1 MLIWYCPQPDPYRLK
16 TLAKQRLDTLLVS
29 LELCSSRQ
37 QAQALI
43 RTGKVS
49 IDQQVVDKP
58 GTEVDIAAKIKI
70 KERSRYVSRGGDKLA
85 KALEV
90 FAIPVTGRICL
101 DGGISTGGFT
111 DCLLQAGAAKVYGI
125 DVGYGQADWGLR
137 NDPRVILKERTNLR
151 YMTAA
156 ELYGNSPLLAPPCQG
171 GEQDSPLLASPC
183 QGGEQDSLLVGV
195 YADLAVVD
203 VSFISLTKI
212 LRALWE
218 LLAPPREAVL
228 LVKPQFEVGRD
239 RVGKK
244 GVVRDSATQ
253 ADAIFQVWKA
263 ATALGWQERG
273 LTWSPLLGPAGNI
286 EYLLWLGID
295 REPEPEPRAIEEG
308 VAKERISEV
317 AASAARE
324 LVDRL

>member
-1 MLIWYCPQPDPYRLK
+1 M
-16 TLAKQRLDTLLVS
+16 AKQRLDTLLVS
-29 LELCSSRQ
+29 LDLCSSRQ

-49 IDQQVVDKP
+49 INQQIVDKP
-58 GTEVDIAAKIKI
+58 GTEVDIAAKIQI

-90 FAIPVTGRICL
+90 FAIPVAGRICL

-111 DCLLQAGAAKVYGI
+111 DCLLQAGAALVYGV
-125 DVGYGQADWGLR
+125 DVGYGQADWRLR

-151 YMTAA
+151 YMAA
-156 ELYGNSPLLAPPCQG
+156 TELYG
-171 GEQDSPLLASPC
+171 DS
-183 QGGEQDSLLVGV
+183 GR
-195 YADLAVVD
+195 ADLAVVD
-203 VSFISLTKI
+203 VSFISLDKI
-212 LRALWE
+212 LPALWE

-228 LVKPQFEVGRD
+228 LVKPQFEVGRE

-263 ATALGWQERG
+263 ATALGWQQRG

-295 REPEPEPRAIEEG
+295 REQEPEPRPIEES
-308 VAKERISEV
+308 VVKERIAEV
-317 AASAARE
+317 TKAAARE
-324 LVDRL
+324 LVDRV

>member
-1 MLIWYCPQPDPYRLK
+1 MRFEIAPTTAFRGLAIVSANLVLSFTRSVQIK
-16 TLAKQRLDTLLVS
+16 TLAKQRLDTLLVN
-29 LELCSSRQ
+29 LDLCTSRQ

-43 RTGKVS
+43 RTGKVTVN
-49 IDQQVVDKP
+49 QQLVDKP
-58 GTEVDIAAKIKI
+58 GTEVDMAANIQI
-70 KERSRYVSRGGDKLA
+70 KERSRYVSRGGEKLA

-90 FAIPVTGRICL
+90 FAIPVTERICL

-156 ELYGNSPLLAPPCQG
+156 ELYG
-171 GEQDSPLLASPC
+171 DS
-183 QGGEQDSLLVGV
+183 QR
-195 YADLAVVD
+195 ADLAVVD
-203 VSFISLTKI
+203 VSFISLDKI
-212 LRALWE
+212 LPALWE

-263 ATALGWQERG
+263 AIALGWEERG

-286 EYLLWLGID
+286 EYLLWLGSD
-295 REPEPEPRAIEEG
+295 RQQQSEQHAVEES
-308 VAKERISEV
+308 VMKERIAQV
-317 AASAARE
+317 TQAARRE
-324 LVDRL
+324 LINPASHL

>member
-1 MLIWYCPQPDPYRLK
+1 
-16 TLAKQRLDTLLVS
+16 LAKQRLDTLLVS
-29 LELCSSRQ
+29 LDLCSSRQ

-49 IDQQVVDKP
+49 INQQVVDKP
-58 GTEVDIAAKIKI
+58 GTEVDIAAKIQI

-90 FAIPVTGRICL
+90 FAIPVAGRICL

-111 DCLLQAGAAKVYGI
+111 DCLLQAGAALVYGI

-137 NDPRVILKERTNLR
+137 NDPRVILKERANLR
-151 YMTAA
+151 YMTAT
-156 ELYGNSPLLAPPCQG
+156 ELYG
-171 GEQDSPLLASPC
+171 DSAR
-183 QGGEQDSLLVGV
+183 
-195 YADLAVVD
+195 ADLAVVD
-203 VSFISLTKI
+203 VSFISLDKI
-212 LRALWE
+212 LPALWE

-228 LVKPQFEVGRD
+228 LVKPQFEVGRE

-295 REPEPEPRAIEEG
+295 REQETEPRAIEED
-308 VAKERISEV
+308 VVKERIAQV
-317 AASAARE
+317 TKAAARE

>member
-1 MLIWYCPQPDPYRLK
+1 M
-16 TLAKQRLDTLLVS
+16 AKQRLDTLLVS
-29 LELCSSRQ
+29 LNLCSSRQ

-49 IDQQVVDKP
+49 INQQIVDKP
-58 GTEVDIAAKIKI
+58 GTEVDISAKIQI

-90 FAIPVTGRICL
+90 FAIPVAGRICL

-111 DCLLQAGAAKVYGI
+111 DCLLQAGAALVYGI
-125 DVGYGQADWGLR
+125 DVGYGQADWRLR

-151 YMTAA
+151 YMTAT
-156 ELYGNSPLLAPPCQG
+156 ELYGNSPPP
-171 GEQDSPLLASPC
+171 ASPG
-183 QGGEQDSLLVGV
+183 QGGEQDSLLYGNSPPPAPPGQGGEQDSLPVGA

-203 VSFISLTKI
+203 VSFISLDKI
-212 LRALWE
+212 LPALWE
-218 LLAPPREAVL
+218 LLAPPKEAVL
-228 LVKPQFEVGRD
+228 LVKPQFEVGRE
-239 RVGKK
+239 RVGEK

-253 ADAIFQVWKA
+253 ADAIFQVQKA
-263 ATALGWQERG
+263 ATALGWQQRG

-295 REPEPEPRAIEEG
+295 REQEPEPRAIEES
-308 VAKERISEV
+308 VVKERIAEV
-317 AASAARE
+317 TKAAARE
-324 LVDRL
+324 LVDRV

>member
-1 MLIWYCPQPDPYRLK
+1 M
-16 TLAKQRLDTLLVS
+16 AKQRIDTLLVD
-29 LELCSSRQ
+29 LDLCTSRQ

-43 RTGKVS
+43 RTGQVS
-49 IDQQVVDKP
+49 IDQQVIDKP
-58 GTEVDIAAKIKI
+58 GTEVDIAANILIKQ
-70 KERSRYVSRGGDKLA
+70 RSRYVSRGGDKLA
-85 KALEV
+85 KALEI
-90 FAIPVTGRICL
+90 FAIPVTDRICL

-111 DCLLQAGAAKVYGI
+111 DCLLQAGAALVYGI
-125 DVGYGQADWGLR
+125 DVGYGQADWRLR

-151 YMTAA
+151 YMTAT
-156 ELYGNSPLLAPPCQG
+156 ELYG
-171 GEQDSPLLASPC
+171 DSPR
-183 QGGEQDSLLVGV
+183 
-195 YADLAVVD
+195 ADLAVVD
-203 VSFISLTKI
+203 VSFISLDKV
-212 LRALWE
+212 LPALWE

-295 REPEPEPRAIEEG
+295 REQEPDQSAILFEGCANEEG
-308 VAKERISEV
+308 VVKERIAQV
-317 AASAARE
+317 AKAAAQE
-324 LVDRL
+324 LVK

>member
-1 MLIWYCPQPDPYRLK
+1 M
-16 TLAKQRLDTLLVS
+16 AKQRLDTLLVN
-29 LELCSSRQ
+29 LNLCTSRQ

-43 RTGKVS
+43 RTGKVAVN
-49 IDQQVVDKP
+49 QQVVDKP
-58 GTEVDIAAKIKI
+58 GTEVDISAPIQI

-90 FAIPVTGRICL
+90 FAIPVTDRICL

-151 YMTAA
+151 YMTAT
-156 ELYGNSPLLAPPCQG
+156 ELYG
-171 GEQDSPLLASPC
+171 DS
-183 QGGEQDSLLVGV
+183 QR
-195 YADLAVVD
+195 ADLAVVD
-203 VSFISLTKI
+203 VSFISLDKV
-212 LRALWE
+212 LPALWE

-228 LVKPQFEVGRD
+228 LVKPQFEVGRE

-263 ATALGWQERG
+263 ATALGWEQRG

-286 EYLLWLGID
+286 EYLLWLGSD
-295 REPEPEPRAIEEG
+295 RQQSEQNAVEDS
-308 VAKERISEV
+308 VMKERITEV
-317 AASAARE
+317 TKGAKGE
-324 LVDRL
+324 LIDKF

>member
-1 MLIWYCPQPDPYRLK
+1 M
-16 TLAKQRLDTLLVS
+16 AKQRLDTLLVS
-29 LELCSSRQ
+29 LDLCSSRQ

-49 IDQQVVDKP
+49 INQQVVDKP
-58 GTEVDIAAKIKI
+58 GTEVDIAAKIQI

-90 FAIPVTGRICL
+90 FAIPVAGRICL

-111 DCLLQAGAAKVYGI
+111 DCLLQAGAALVYGV

-151 YMTAA
+151 YMTAT
-156 ELYGNSPLLAPPCQG
+156 ELYG
-171 GEQDSPLLASPC
+171 DS
-183 QGGEQDSLLVGV
+183 ER
-195 YADLAVVD
+195 ADLAVVD
-203 VSFISLTKI
+203 VSFISLDKI
-212 LRALWE
+212 LPALWE

-228 LVKPQFEVGRD
+228 LVKPQFEVGRE

-295 REPEPEPRAIEEG
+295 REQESEPRAIEES
-308 VAKERISEV
+308 VVKERIAQV
-317 AASAARE
+317 TTAAARE

>member
-1 MLIWYCPQPDPYRLK
+1 M
-16 TLAKQRLDTLLVS
+16 AKQRLDTLLVS
-29 LELCSSRQ
+29 LNLCSSRQ

-49 IDQQVVDKP
+49 INQQIVDKP
-58 GTEVDIAAKIKI
+58 GTEVDIAAKIQI

-90 FAIPVTGRICL
+90 FAIPVAGRICL

-111 DCLLQAGAAKVYGI
+111 DCLLQAGAALVYGV
-125 DVGYGQADWGLR
+125 DVGYGQVDWGLR

-151 YMTAA
+151 YMTAS
-156 ELYGNSPLLAPPCQG
+156 ELYGNSPPPAPPCQG
-171 GEQDSPLLASPC
+171 GE
-183 QGGEQDSLLVGV
+183 EDSLPIGA

-203 VSFISLTKI
+203 VSFISLDKI
-212 LRALWE
+212 LPALWE

-228 LVKPQFEVGRD
+228 LVKPQFEVGRE

-253 ADAIFQVWKA
+253 ADAIFKVQKA
-263 ATALGWQERG
+263 ATALGWQQRG

-286 EYLLWLGID
+286 EYLLWLGTD
-295 REPEPEPRAIEEG
+295 REQEPEPRAIEESI
-308 VAKERISEV
+308 VKERIAEV
-317 AASAARE
+317 TKAAARE
-324 LVDRL
+324 LVDRV

>member
-1 MLIWYCPQPDPYRLK
+1 M
-16 TLAKQRLDTLLVS
+16 AKQRLDTLLVN
-29 LELCSSRQ
+29 LNLCTSRQ

-43 RTGKVS
+43 RTGKVAVN
-49 IDQQVVDKP
+49 QQVVDKP
-58 GTEVDIAAKIKI
+58 GTEVDIAAQIQI

-90 FAIPVTGRICL
+90 FAIPVTDRICL

-151 YMTAA
+151 YMTAT
-156 ELYGNSPLLAPPCQG
+156 ELYG
-171 GEQDSPLLASPC
+171 DS
-183 QGGEQDSLLVGV
+183 QR
-195 YADLAVVD
+195 ADLAVVD
-203 VSFISLTKI
+203 VSFISLDKV
-212 LRALWE
+212 LPALWE

-228 LVKPQFEVGRD
+228 LVKPQFEVGRE

-263 ATALGWQERG
+263 ATALGWEQRG

-286 EYLLWLGID
+286 EYLLWLGSD
-295 REPEPEPRAIEEG
+295 RQQSEQNTVEDS
-308 VAKERISEV
+308 VMKERIAEV
-317 AASAARE
+317 TQGAKGE
-324 LVDRL
+324 LIDKF